1 MELNI
6 KTELSILPKAMFGKK
21 EVFKIVLN
29 DDGDTLKETIRKVKS
44 GEFKQYSLSLIDEKN
59 TKWCAQYLFEKN
71 LREMASTW
79 GMNTK
84 DWCNKFVE
92 ITSKERKVN
101 DEVYFDLVILPCE
114 APIWSEENI

>member
-44 GEFKQYSLSLIDEKN
+44 GEFKQYSLSLVDEKN

-84 DWCNKFVE
+84 DWCNQFVE
-92 ITSKERKVN
+92 ITAKERKVN
-101 DEVYFDLVILPCE
+101 DEIYFDLVILPCE
-114 APIWSEENI
+114 APKWSEENV